1 MKMAV
6 SEKALMVMNYLKEIG
21 DANVTSADI
30 GEALGM
36 EKKTVDGVVTAGLQR
51 KGYTERVPAVI
62 EVEDENGN
70 TVAKNV
76 KFIKLTSAGKAYDH
90 EEAVAADEAA
100 KAE

>member
-62 EVEDENGN
+62 EAEDEEGN

-76 KFIKLTSAGKAYDH
+76 KFIKLTDAGKAYDH
-90 EEAVAADEAA
+90 DAAVAADSAE